1 MYTVQ
6 SNFTKGEIDPQAVA
20 RIDLNSYYQGL
31 SIARNVICI
40 PQGGM
45 RKRPGME
52 YLEATNSTARRLE
65 TFSFSTDINYVVEF
79 SNFLAKF
86 YNADGTLAD
95 TVGLPY
101 PPTALQ
107 DLDYIQSY
115 DTIIIVHPDYEPLRI
130 VRNSPTSFVS
140 SLLPLTNIPKNNF
153 NDSSSPAGISEVQLL
168 RILNSGY
175 GSTFKI
181 TFNGIQTDA
190 ISYASDNTTT
200 ARNIE
205 AALNSLPNIGG
216 DGVTVV
222 NTIDVSE
229 SDKTFKITFAPNS
242 SDEWLIMTGILEQS
256 STATP
261 ENDDFLFSRD
271 SSAPNSGAGV
281 STFEDAWSSTRG
293 WPQTATFH
301 ENRLWFG
308 GSKSL
313 PSTVWGSN
321 VNNFFDFKSYKARD
335 DEAITATLDTDQRN
349 EIVGVISNR
358 ALQIFTTGQEFY
370 VPESPITPANIS
382 VRAQTNFG
390 SKRIRPVTL
399 SGQTMFIQRTGKSL
413 NSFVFSE
420 DQQAN
425 TTNSLSI
432 LSPHLIKNPIKVSI
446 QRGAPDSDA
455 NYIYI
460 VNDDGTV
467 TVLNSLPFENIAAFT
482 RWETDGDILSCAV
495 VGEKVYFLTSR
506 NGNVSLEV
514 ENDSLNM
521 DNGEI
526 LTGSTS
532 SISGISRLNGKDIS
546 IKTDGFYYGDE
557 LVSGGAVQLDK
568 SYATV
573 EYGLPFSPEMVTM
586 PMNVNLQ
593 TGSALYKKKRLKR
606 VALDIYQ
613 SNGIIVNDNRI
624 YDRTIGLNQFDAP
637 APISG
642 VYRRYLYGWHVVAKI
657 TIKQDTPYPFQ
668 VLSIGVEV
676 AL

>member
-45 RKRPGME
+45 KKRPGMQ

-95 TVGLPY
+95 SVGLPY
-101 PPTALQ
+101 PTAALQ

-130 VRNSPTSFVS
+130 LRQSATSFVL

-153 NDSSSPAGISEVQLL
+153 NDSSSLVGLPEIQELQLNGQWT
-168 RILNSGY
+168 IGD
-175 GSTFKI
+175 TFKL
-181 TFNGIQTDA
+181 TFNGITSDVIAYAGISTLEQQQQTSKNMQD
-190 ISYASDNTTT
+190 
-200 ARNIE
+200 
-205 AALNSLPNIGG
+205 ALNALPNIKG
-216 DGVTVV
+216 DGVTVSF
-222 NTIDVSE
+222 VSTSGDSRVFNVE
-229 SDKTFKITFAPNS
+229 FAANSAEEWGFITGF
-242 SDEWLIMTGILEQS
+242 IEQS
-256 STATP
+256 SNATANIKVT
-261 ENDDFLFSRD
+261 ERTQT
-271 SSAPNSGAGV
+271 GI
-281 STFEDAWSSTRG
+281 STFEDSWSDTRG
-293 WPQTATFH
+293 WPTTATFH

-313 PSTVWGSN
+313 PSTIWGSN
-321 VNNFFDFKSYKARD
+321 VNNFFDFRSYKARD

-370 VPESPITPANIS
+370 IPESPITPDNIA

-526 LTGSTS
+526 LTGSIS
-532 SISGISRLNGKDIS
+532 NISGISRLNGKDIS

-557 LVSGGAVQLDK
+557 PVSGGAVQLDK

-586 PMNVNLQ
+586 PMNVNLK

-637 APISG
+637 TPISG